1 MKRLLKPDSELARVL
16 LTFRKTFYRLGA
28 FSAVINVLMLLP
40 AIYMLQIYDR
50 VLHSRN
56 ETTLLMLTLMVV
68 GLYALMALLEL
79 VRSSVLIRVGNHLDM
94 RLNSRVF
101 TAAFERN
108 LRKSGSNPAQSLHDM
123 TSVRQFL
130 TGNGLF
136 AFFDAPWA
144 PIYLVV
150 TFMFHWILGVFVL
163 VGILILMA
171 LAWLT
176 EISTRKPLAEA
187 NQAAM
192 AASTYA
198 NNNLRNAEVIEAM
211 GMLTALRERW
221 FKFQGT
227 VLEKQ
232 TEASDKAARINSLT
246 RMVRISLQSLAL
258 GVGALLAIK
267 NEISPGMMIA
277 SAILLGLALK
287 PVEMAI
293 STWKQ
298 LINTRAAYHRLEELL
313 QEFPERGAK
322 MSLPR
327 PNGNIA
333 IENAAAIPPGSHTAV
348 LRGLNF
354 AINQGDVVGIIGPSA
369 AGKTSLARLLVG
381 VWPAQSGKV
390 RLDGAE
396 IYRWNKDELGP
407 HIGYLPQDVELFE
420 GSIAEN
426 IARFGEID
434 PNKVIDAAKQAG
446 VHEMVLHFP
455 QGYDTQLGENGCHLS
470 GGQRQRIGLARAL
483 YGDPAL
489 VVLDEPNSN
498 LDEVGELALLRAVAN
513 LKAQGATV
521 ALISQRTKILNA
533 VDKLMVLRDGQM
545 HMYGPR
551 DQVLSALALAAQPA
565 QRPDSPQKI

>member
-1 MKRLLKPDSELARVL
+1 
-16 LTFRKTFYRLGA
+16 
-28 FSAVINVLMLLP
+28 
-40 AIYMLQIYDR
+40 
-50 VLHSRN
+50 
-56 ETTLLMLTLMVV
+56 
-68 GLYALMALLEL
+68 
-79 VRSSVLIRVGNHLDM
+79 
-94 RLNSRVF
+94 
-101 TAAFERN
+101 
-108 LRKSGSNPAQSLHDM
+108 
-123 TSVRQFL
+123 
-130 TGNGLF
+130 
-136 AFFDAPWA
+136 
-144 PIYLVV
+144 
-150 TFMFHWILGVFVL
+150 
-163 VGILILMA
+163 
-171 LAWLT
+171 
-176 EISTRKPLAEA
+176 
-187 NQAAM
+187 
-192 AASTYA
+192 
-198 NNNLRNAEVIEAM
+198 
-211 GMLTALRERW
+211 
-221 FKFQGT
+221 
-227 VLEKQ
+227 
-232 TEASDKAARINSLT
+232 
-246 RMVRISLQSLAL
+246 
-258 GVGALLAIK
+258 
-267 NEISPGMMIA
+267 
-277 SAILLGLALK
+277 
-287 PVEMAI
+287 
-293 STWKQ
+293 
-298 LINTRAAYHRLEELL
+298 
-313 QEFPERGAK
+313 

>member
-79 VRSSVLIRVGNHLDM
+79 VRSSVLIRVGNQLDM

>member
-293 STWKQ
+293 ST
-298 LINTRAAYHRLEELL
+298 
-313 QEFPERGAK
+313 
-322 MSLPR
+322 
-327 PNGNIA
+327 
-333 IENAAAIPPGSHTAV
+333 
-348 LRGLNF
+348 
-354 AINQGDVVGIIGPSA
+354 
-369 AGKTSLARLLVG
+369 
-381 VWPAQSGKV
+381 
-390 RLDGAE
+390 
-396 IYRWNKDELGP
+396 
-407 HIGYLPQDVELFE
+407 
-420 GSIAEN
+420 
-426 IARFGEID
+426 
-434 PNKVIDAAKQAG
+434 
-446 VHEMVLHFP
+446 
-455 QGYDTQLGENGCHLS
+455 
-470 GGQRQRIGLARAL
+470 
-483 YGDPAL
+483 
-489 VVLDEPNSN
+489 
-498 LDEVGELALLRAVAN
+498 
-513 LKAQGATV
+513 
-521 ALISQRTKILNA
+521 
-533 VDKLMVLRDGQM
+533 
-545 HMYGPR
+545 
-551 DQVLSALALAAQPA
+551 
-565 QRPDSPQKI
+565 

>member
-1 MKRLLKPDSELARVL
+1 MKRLLQPDSELARVL

-28 FSAVINVLMLLP
+28 FSAVINLLMLLP

-56 ETTLLMLTLMVV
+56 ETTLLMLTLMVI
-68 GLYALMALLEL
+68 GLYALMAMLEL

-94 RLNSRVF
+94 QLNSRVF
-101 TAAFERN
+101 TATFERN
-108 LRKSGSNPAQSLHDM
+108 LRKRGGNPAQSLHDM
-123 TSVRQFL
+123 TSIRQFL

-163 VGILILMA
+163 VGMLILMA

-187 NQAAM
+187 NQAAI

-211 GMLTALRERW
+211 GMLPALRERW

-232 TEASDKAARINSLT
+232 TEASDKAARINSLS

-298 LINTRAAYHRLEELL
+298 LINARAAYHRLEELL

-327 PNGNIA
+327 PCGNIA
-333 IENAAAIPPGSHTAV
+333 IENAVAVPPGSHTAV

-434 PNKVIDAAKQAG
+434 PEKVIDAARRAG
-446 VHEMVLHFP
+446 MHEIALRFP
-455 QGYDTQLGENGCHLS
+455 QGYDTPLGEGGCQLS

-498 LDEVGELALLRAVAN
+498 LDEVGEIALLRAVTD
-513 LKAQGATV
+513 LKSRGVTV
-521 ALISQRTKILNA
+521 ALISQRTNVLSA

-545 HMYGPR
+545 HLYGPR
-551 DQVLSALALAAQPA
+551 DQVLSALAQAGNPA
-565 QRPDSPQKI
+565 LRPDSQQKV